1 MTEQERQELE
11 KCSRRIAELLYQEAV
26 EQGAPLTNLGG
37 IEATVRSQLQ
47 EYVSPTIGSFFVNRP
62 VERAKDISES
72 STASSDA

>member
-11 KCSRRIAELLYQEAV
+11 QCSRRIAELLYKEAV
-26 EQGAPLTNLGG
+26 EQQRPVSNLGG

-47 EYVSPTIGSFFVNRP
+47 EYVSPTIGAFFAKP
-62 VERAKDISES
+62 QAERARDTHEC